1 MNRFADFSTRLAT
14 WVTILAVLALGVVIF
29 RDFLFGD
36 KIPLYVDMGG
46 DSADISYP
54 YHILHSEYLR
64 QLGMFS
70 WSFQVG
76 MGQNLFPSIGSIL
89 LSTVIWLP
97 KATIAKAIVYQHL
110 LYVVTSGLLFARF
123 LAARG
128 LTFGSSLLGAVLRS
142 FSAYMCVGS
151 CWYFHAT
158 EVVCFTLLLFA
169 AGHAVDDGCWPYLV
183 LGVVVVALIG
193 AFHLYLC
200 ALFLCF
206 YVPVRLI
213 ERYSWQPLPIL
224 RASVLLAAAAI
235 LGVGLS
241 AIVSLSSVYA
251 LMNSPRG
258 SGLTP
263 LVRQLSSFPVFG
275 LESPLHYITAALRP
289 FANDLLGTGYDFRG
303 WQNYLEAPLSYCGLF
318 FLWSC
323 FLKRL
328 SEPRGASG
336 W

>member
-1 MNRFADFSTRLAT
+1 MPPKSSASRFSYSLPAT
-14 WVTILAVLALGVVIF
+14 PWT
-29 RDFLFGD
+29 
-36 KIPLYVDMGG
+36 
-46 DSADISYP
+46 
-54 YHILHSEYLR
+54 
-64 QLGMFS
+64 
-70 WSFQVG
+70 
-76 MGQNLFPSIGSIL
+76 
-89 LSTVIWLP
+89 TV
-97 KATIAKAIVYQHL
+97 
-110 LYVVTSGLLFARF
+110 
-123 LAARG
+123 
-128 LTFGSSLLGAVLRS
+128 
-142 FSAYMCVGS
+142 
-151 CWYFHAT
+151 
-158 EVVCFTLLLFA
+158 
-169 AGHAVDDGCWPYLV
+169 AGPYLV
-183 LGVVVVALIG
+183 LGVVVVTLIG

-318 FLWSC
+318 SLVMLPQAFI
-323 FLKRL
+323 RAA
-328 SEPRGASG
+328 RAG